1 MMADF
6 LRVLMAEDDE
16 GHATLVRRNLK
27 RGGLASDPVHLR
39 DGQELLDYVYHRG
52 PWIDRPTHGALAMI
66 LDLNMPRI
74 GGIDVLARL
83 KGDEGLARIPVFVLT
98 TTDNPVELDRCYSLG
113 AAACLVK
120 PVDYGAFGEMI
131 QRLAEFLMTA
141 HLPGELPSLA
151 DGSWQPNRG

>member
-27 RGGLASDPVHLR
+27 RGGLVSDPVHLR
-39 DGQELLDYVYHRG
+39 DGQELLDYVYYRG

-83 KGDEGLARIPVFVLT
+83 KEDEGLARIPVFVLT

-151 DGSWQPNRG
+151 DGSWQRNRG